1 MTVIERHDELL
12 AQMYLQMHP
21 DLNPDVVRK
30 IVKKISY
37 DNMID
42 TPCVLHNDITNET
55 IETSLTRTMEWVE
68 QREPIITGNGTFVK
82 QHGELKAPTVKM
94 LESLQRKRDVK
105 KKEMFAC
112 DEGSIKY
119 KIKKTAQLN
128 VKKIMNAEYGG
139 SGTPLSPFYSQY
151 IPPATTASAKALT
164 TTLIC
169 CLEMASGNTTERMQ
183 ISISQLYDFIHIILT
198 DEEERIHRV
207 HNAGVSPKQC
217 CDYLIAKV
225 FHPSQQDY
233 DYLLEYLKTLPQDDV
248 CKLYYAFNIKGV
260 LQYEISN
267 KVEYVMEHIKRNL
280 IDIENFNKQDV
291 QNMGY
296 GDGYPEA
303 IKTEMSDIV
312 DIVLD
317 SCVYPYM
324 MDDNEARCDSMK
336 RCIVCVTDTDSLM
349 VHFASYF
356 DQLFVDDLPY
366 WRDKALC
373 ASAFGKMLFVD
384 NIIPK
389 FVKYQAK
396 GCGIKDP
403 YYASKFIFKNEFLFL
418 AMTLYSKK
426 MYAQSTLIQEGKP
439 LNPHKIGFT
448 GLSFKKRDSAQFLS
462 DIMVELYDK
471 YILTT
476 NQIRP
481 EKIYESYQEQRRML
495 QRELLRDPSLLKGG
509 SVKPI
514 ESYTKTPP
522 AYVTGAV
529 IWNAMHPDDLIKD
542 LDRVKTVPLSWKKMH
557 ENEND
562 PMVRKLLDTLHV
574 PDPNEKKTPYCS
586 LPEQY
591 KVMPDYL
598 AKSLDLDFTIDK
610 ILSPYKQ
617 IGGLF
622 DFVFPETQ
630 GAETMSRLIYF

>member
-217 CDYLIAKV
+217 CDYLIEKV

-296 GDGYPEA
+296 GDGYPQNNGYGSYFNNDDHFYSSNYDLPGNNNQPTFQQSRDSFDWASISNGGSAFNDNNGNNDMFGYNMDAAVKQMNVDDPFAKGVSQFERQRNSTWDTPLD
-303 IKTEMSDIV
+303 KTNPMMPPNP
-312 DIVLD
+312 
-317 SCVYPYM
+317 SCFGCPKV
-324 MDDNEARCDSMK
+324 NEATWNNQEALARANEQSSIMDKVNKSFEMNG
-336 RCIVCVTDTDSLM
+336 RLT
-349 VHFASYF
+349 
-356 DQLFVDDLPY
+356 
-366 WRDKALC
+366 RDEDWLNV
-373 ASAFGKMLFVD
+373 L
-384 NIIPK
+384 
-389 FVKYQAK
+389 
-396 GCGIKDP
+396 
-403 YYASKFIFKNEFLFL
+403 
-418 AMTLYSKK
+418 KK
-426 MYAQSTLIQEGKP
+426 
-439 LNPHKIGFT
+439 
-448 GLSFKKRDSAQFLS
+448 
-462 DIMVELYDK
+462 
-471 YILTT
+471 
-476 NQIRP
+476 
-481 EKIYESYQEQRRML
+481 
-495 QRELLRDPSLLKGG
+495 
-509 SVKPI
+509 
-514 ESYTKTPP
+514 
-522 AYVTGAV
+522 
-529 IWNAMHPDDLIKD
+529 
-542 LDRVKTVPLSWKKMH
+542 
-557 ENEND
+557 
-562 PMVRKLLDTLHV
+562 
-574 PDPNEKKTPYCS
+574 
-586 LPEQY
+586 
-591 KVMPDYL
+591 
-598 AKSLDLDFTIDK
+598 
-610 ILSPYKQ
+610 
-617 IGGLF
+617 
-622 DFVFPETQ
+622 
-630 GAETMSRLIYF
+630 